1 MTGRIETAGPN
12 SERELA
18 TTGLVA
24 ARERARAT
32 LSAAVDTDGAVR
44 RPCASRTLETTLLLV
59 LLRKRDCHPEQ
70 ERELTAF
77 LTTPRAQA
85 SGYDAALAQAVLHG
99 RTTGTDVV
107 SGELLAGF
115 DHFSLARKRLLFD
128 VYLAV
133 AGAVPFDAS
142 MLRPSRAAGPGGSE
156 DSNAKS
162 GAGEDTKTKAAA
174 NGATKTGGKVTF
186 CKTEDLAIDARDAAP
201 DKDSGR
207 IDITMINRG
216 STTCSATGFAGVDI
230 KDADNTSNPIER
242 GHAQPR
248 ITTLE
253 PGDAAVFNLA
263 YDIDNTGNSLASPT
277 NILVT
282 PPNETHTVSLKW
294 PAGAGE
300 IKGAY
305 TDVEV
310 YPTHT
315 TK

>member
-1 MTGRIETAGPN
+1 MKYTRITA
-12 SERELA
+12 LA
-18 TTGLVA
+18 AIGVA
-24 ARERARAT
+24 AT
-32 LSAAVDTDGAVR
+32 LS
-44 RPCASRTLETTLLLV
+44 
-59 LLRKRDCHPEQ
+59 
-70 ERELTAF
+70 LTACGSDG
-77 LTTPRAQA
+77 
-85 SGYDAALAQAVLHG
+85 SGKDSSSKG
-99 RTTGTDVV
+99 SSSSSSSSSD
-107 SGELLAGF
+107 SGSKSE
-115 DHFSLARKRLLFD
+115 
-128 VYLAV
+128 
-133 AGAVPFDAS
+133 
-142 MLRPSRAAGPGGSE
+142 GGSGSGVSE
-156 DSNAKS
+156 AGNAKS
-162 GAGEDTKTKAAA
+162 GSGEDTEARAGAA
-174 NGATKTGGKVTF
+174 NGATKTGAKVTF
-186 CKTEDLAIDARDAAP
+186 CRTADLAIDARDAAP

-248 ITTLE
+248 ITTLK

-263 YDIDNTGNSLASPT
+263 YDIDNTGDSLASPT

-282 PPNETHTVSLKW
+282 PPNETHTVNLKW

-315 TK
+315 TN

>member
-1 MTGRIETAGPN
+1 MKYTRITA
-12 SERELA
+12 LA
-18 TTGLVA
+18 AIGVA
-24 ARERARAT
+24 AT
-32 LSAAVDTDGAVR
+32 LS
-44 RPCASRTLETTLLLV
+44 
-59 LLRKRDCHPEQ
+59 
-70 ERELTAF
+70 LTACGSDG
-77 LTTPRAQA
+77 
-85 SGYDAALAQAVLHG
+85 SGKDSSSKSSSSSSSSDG
-99 RTTGTDVV
+99 GSKSEGG
-107 SGELLAGF
+107 SG
-115 DHFSLARKRLLFD
+115 S
-128 VYLAV
+128 
-133 AGAVPFDAS
+133 
-142 MLRPSRAAGPGGSE
+142 GGSE
-156 DSNAKS
+156 ASNAKS
-162 GAGEDTKTKAAA
+162 GSGEGIEARADAG
-174 NGATKTGGKVTF
+174 NGAMKTGGKVKF

-201 DKDSGR
+201 DEDSGR

-248 ITTLE
+248 VTTLK

-263 YDIDNTGNSLASPT
+263 YDIDKTGESLAHPT

>member
-1 MTGRIETAGPN
+1 MKYTRITA
-12 SERELA
+12 LA
-18 TTGLVA
+18 AIGVA
-24 ARERARAT
+24 AT
-32 LSAAVDTDGAVR
+32 LS
-44 RPCASRTLETTLLLV
+44 
-59 LLRKRDCHPEQ
+59 
-70 ERELTAF
+70 LTACGNDG
-77 LTTPRAQA
+77 
-85 SGYDAALAQAVLHG
+85 SGKDSSSKG
-99 RTTGTDVV
+99 SSSSSTSSSD
-107 SGELLAGF
+107 
-115 DHFSLARKRLLFD
+115 
-128 VYLAV
+128 
-133 AGAVPFDAS
+133 
-142 MLRPSRAAGPGGSE
+142 GGSKSE
-156 DSNAKS
+156 GGSGSGRSEADNAKS
-162 GAGEDTKTKAAA
+162 GSGEDTEARAGAA

-186 CKTEDLAIDARDAAP
+186 CKTADLAIDARDAAP
-201 DKDSGR
+201 DENAGR

-248 ITTLE
+248 VTTLK

-263 YDIDNTGNSLASPT
+263 YDIDNSGDSLASPT
-277 NILVT
+277 NLLVT

-315 TK
+315 TE

>member
-1 MTGRIETAGPN
+1 MKYTRITA
-12 SERELA
+12 LA
-18 TTGLVA
+18 AIGVA
-24 ARERARAT
+24 AT
-32 LSAAVDTDGAVR
+32 LS
-44 RPCASRTLETTLLLV
+44 
-59 LLRKRDCHPEQ
+59 
-70 ERELTAF
+70 LTACGSDG
-77 LTTPRAQA
+77 
-85 SGYDAALAQAVLHG
+85 SGKDSSSKG
-99 RTTGTDVV
+99 SSSSSSSSSD
-107 SGELLAGF
+107 
-115 DHFSLARKRLLFD
+115 
-128 VYLAV
+128 
-133 AGAVPFDAS
+133 
-142 MLRPSRAAGPGGSE
+142 GGSKSE
-156 DSNAKS
+156 GGSGSGSSEASNAKS
-162 GAGEDTKTKAAA
+162 GSGEGTEALADAA
-174 NGATKTGGKVTF
+174 NGATETGGKVTF
-186 CKTEDLAIDARDAAP
+186 CKTEDLAIDATDAAP

-248 ITTLE
+248 ITTLK
-253 PGDAAVFNLA
+253 PGDAAVFDLA
-263 YDIDNTGNSLASPT
+263 YDIDNTGDSLASPT

-305 TDVEV
+305 TDVQV

>member
-1 MTGRIETAGPN
+1 MKYTRITA
-12 SERELA
+12 LA
-18 TTGLVA
+18 AIGVA
-24 ARERARAT
+24 AT
-32 LSAAVDTDGAVR
+32 LS
-44 RPCASRTLETTLLLV
+44 
-59 LLRKRDCHPEQ
+59 
-70 ERELTAF
+70 LTACGSDG
-77 LTTPRAQA
+77 
-85 SGYDAALAQAVLHG
+85 SGKDSSSKG
-99 RTTGTDVV
+99 SSSSSSSSSDGG
-107 SGELLAGF
+107 SKSE
-115 DHFSLARKRLLFD
+115 
-128 VYLAV
+128 
-133 AGAVPFDAS
+133 
-142 MLRPSRAAGPGGSE
+142 GGSE
-156 DSNAKS
+156 AGNAKS
-162 GAGEDTKTKAAA
+162 GSGKDIEAKAAA
-174 NGATKTGGKVTF
+174 VGTKTGGKVAF
-186 CKTEDLAIDARDAAP
+186 CKTKDLAIDARDAAP

-248 ITTLE
+248 ITILK

-263 YDIDNTGNSLASPT
+263 YDIDNSGNSLASPT

-294 PAGAGE
+294 PAGAGD